1 MSTTINARAVL
12 DFALLQSAAECYLDG
27 LSSTSNPLDIQR
39 NLREGANNALKQG
52 KLENDPLLSSATRF
66 TDKQAE
72 WFTKN
77 YEIVTQYPNDGRNP
91 AVAANPAP
99 FRVAA

>member
-1 MSTTINARAVL
+1 MSTQINARTVL

-27 LSSTSNPLDIQR
+27 LHSSSEIDVIQR
-39 NLREGANNALKQG
+39 KLKEGANNALLQG
-52 KLENDPLLSSATRF
+52 KLENDPLLASATRF

>member
-1 MSTTINARAVL
+1 MATTVRSWL
-12 DFALLQSAAECYLDG
+12 DFALLQSASESYLQKASD
-27 LSSTSNPLDIQR
+27 LTNDIEIKR
-39 NLREGANNALKQG
+39 ILREGANNAQKQD
-52 KLENDPLLSSATRF
+52 KLANDPLLSSATRF

-77 YEIVTQYPNDGRNP
+77 YEIVTQYPDDDQNP

>member
-1 MSTTINARAVL
+1 MSTEINARTVL

-27 LSSTSNPLDIQR
+27 LGITSLPDVIAAK
-39 NLREGANNALKQG
+39 LREGANNALKQD
-52 KLENDPLLSSATRF
+52 KLANDPLLSSATRF

-77 YEIVTQYPNDGRNP
+77 YEIVTQYPDGQNS
-91 AVAANPAP
+91 AVAAKPAP

>member
-1 MSTTINARAVL
+1 MSSSINARVVL

-27 LSSTSNPLDIQR
+27 LNSASLPAEIIPKL
-39 NLREGANNALKQG
+39 LEGANNAQKQG
-52 KLENDPLLSSATRF
+52 KLENDPLLYSVTHF

-77 YEIVTQYPNDGRNP
+77 CVIVTQYPNDGQNP

>member
-1 MSTTINARAVL
+1 MNARQIL
-12 DFALLQSAAECYLDG
+12 DYALLQNAAECYLDSVDT
-27 LSSTSNPLDIQR
+27 LKDIEIQKA
-39 NLREGANNALKQG
+39 LKEGANNALKQD
-52 KLENDPLLSSATRF
+52 KLANDPLLSGATRF

-77 YEIVTQYPNDGRNP
+77 YEIVIQYPDDDQNP
-91 AVAANPAP
+91 AVAANPAL